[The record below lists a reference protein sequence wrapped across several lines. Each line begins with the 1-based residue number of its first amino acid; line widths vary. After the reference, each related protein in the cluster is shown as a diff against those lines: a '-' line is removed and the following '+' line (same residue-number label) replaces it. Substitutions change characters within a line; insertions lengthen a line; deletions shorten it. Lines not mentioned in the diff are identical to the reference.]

1 MNPRFNEQISPVP
14 WHLVRLR
21 FHCTRLGI
29 HWKGQQ
35 VPWHSFVCLYAEKPL
50 KRKRNVCE
58 QTRFQTRSGIVP
70 CPTVVLQPFKT
81 YFLGPSSSQLF
92 CNWAMYHYFLLLF
105 VFPTNPVWLRS
116 SSDITQFM
124 PNLGQVLPPQEV
136 IIRSDRSRPSD
147 KEGGG
152 HPHPK
157 IKDEGRSQKKLF
169 PALCASVWSKYKG
182 GPPPDV
188 PLMRVQCIEYLSSR
202 WREGYSGIQ
211 VMGEIEWIFWLWK
224 FCLWDFFGQENL
236 ARTFWVDWVK

>member
-35 VPWHSFVCLYAEKPL
+35 VPRHSFVCLYAEKPL

-92 CNWAMYHYFLLLF
+92 VIGLCTIIFCFCLFLQPILYGF
-105 VFPTNPVWLRS
+105 VQVVTS
-116 SSDITQFM
+116 
-124 PNLGQVLPPQEV
+124 PNLCQ
-136 IIRSDRSRPSD
+136 
-147 KEGGG
+147 
-152 HPHPK
+152 
-157 IKDEGRSQKKLF
+157 
-169 PALCASVWSKYKG
+169 
-182 GPPPDV
+182 
-188 PLMRVQCIEYLSSR
+188 
-202 WREGYSGIQ
+202 
-211 VMGEIEWIFWLWK
+211 
-224 FCLWDFFGQENL
+224 
-236 ARTFWVDWVK
+236 TWVKYSLHKKWSLEVTDPDLQIRRGAVIHTLR